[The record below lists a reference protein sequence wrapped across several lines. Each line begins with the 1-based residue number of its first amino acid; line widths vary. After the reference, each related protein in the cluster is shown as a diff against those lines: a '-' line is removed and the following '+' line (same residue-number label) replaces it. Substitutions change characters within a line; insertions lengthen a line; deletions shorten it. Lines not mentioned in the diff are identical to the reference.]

1 MRAKLVL
8 NTGGSF
14 RVKRNATRVR
24 YLMIDRISNTYYASS
39 SIHQPAVTGDAD
51 GWHLACKSMQGARHG
66 SVMLRVVV
74 EVVGGRIVMIG
85 HDFEREI

>member
-1 MRAKLVL
+1 
-8 NTGGSF
+8 
-14 RVKRNATRVR
+14 
-24 YLMIDRISNTYYASS
+24 MIDRISNILYYASS

-51 GWHLACKSMQGARHG
+51 GWHLARKSVQGARHS
-66 SVMLRVVV
+66 SVLLRVVV